1 MGLFLNRPPLKIVRD
16 FLLNLFL
23 NTAGPIDLLILKA
36 TATLSEKTYLNE
48 IFFVLKFLE
57 QEKTA

>member
-1 MGLFLNRPPLKIVRD
+1 MGLFLNNPPLKIERD

-23 NTAGPIDLLILKA
+23 NTAGPIDLLMLKA
-36 TATLSEKTYLNE
+36 AATLSEKTYLNE